1 MYGALTSY
9 SLVGLDLCFFVLIF
23 LSGPSLLNHFYFGL
37 SHLILKQRL
46 IKNLLVKI
54 LNLSIYMC
62 SGNGRELKCIFVTK
76 L

>member
-37 SHLILKQRL
+37 S
-46 IKNLLVKI
+46 LVIYFEAKV
-54 LNLSIYMC
+54 NKKSI
-62 SGNGRELKCIFVTK
+62 G
-76 L
+76 